1 MSGKQKLF
9 AVYHANKCIGIISFK
24 NINQINRNTELYIS
38 LKKYTGGGETDPV
51 DTLVNFYFMHLNLHK
66 SYLCVFESNQKAIS
80 CDKKLDSQLKENCR
94 IIILQRVNMKMC

>member
-38 LKKYTGGGETDPV
+38 LKKYTGGGENRPG
-51 DTLVNFYFMHLNLHK
+51 
-66 SYLCVFESNQKAIS
+66 
-80 CDKKLDSQLKENCR
+80 
-94 IIILQRVNMKMC
+94 